1 MIYTLYLVDDNNNIT
16 ETISLDVINSFGEDY
31 SSSIAQNAVENGY
44 VISDSISINN
54 PKFSISG
61 VITDSKFRVK
71 GHLVVF
77 NGNTFEKSQGDNR
90 EQFQQISDDDY
101 ADKVKDR
108 LIKLWEN
115 KEVFGILESKDINN
129 VKGSQVRN
137 IFPCALSSL
146 SFDKSSADAA
156 LYPTMSIE
164 KIRYAVV
171 TVSTVKNPTPELIPK
186 YEEQQRVDSK
196 SASGVANSK
205 TPSTGGNGSVADD
218 LRNAESEAKSILKG
232 LNEDPTST
240 SASAANTTAAE
251 KDSLINLNRTAQASG
266 QAEFNNLG
274 AEGRKAAIQQYGSE
288 YNAVKAFGE
297 KKFNTL
303 SEGAG
308 YKGATFEPR

>member
-171 TVSTVKNPTPELIPK
+171 TVSTVKNPVPELVAK
-186 YEEQQRVDSK
+186 YEEQQKV
-196 SASGVANSK
+196 
-205 TPSTGGNGSVADD
+205 GN
-218 LRNAESEAKSILKG
+218 
-232 LNEDPTST
+232 
-240 SASAANTTAAE
+240 ANTTSVANGVKTPDEKTPDYAAE
-251 KDSLINLNRTAQASG
+251 AKKSLGNLNGSAETGDTVAKTKLSAEYANKQAYANAIEGTKNSVKKG
-266 QAEFNNLG
+266 ADRLAEID
-274 AEGRKAAIQQYGSE
+274 AAAKESFDR
-288 YNAVKAFGE
+288 AVKNGE
-297 KKFNTL
+297 VEDGAKFVKRNL
-303 SEGAG
+303 
-308 YKGATFEPR
+308 

>member
-171 TVSTVKNPTPELIPK
+171 TVSTVKNPVPELVPK
-186 YEEQQRVDSK
+186 YQESLETQS
-196 SASGVANSK
+196 STSSGAAK
-205 TPSTGGNGSVADD
+205 TVSSDLKTAD
-218 LRNAESEAKSILKG
+218 AEAKSILKG
-232 LNEDPTST
+232 LNDDPTPT
-240 SASAANTTAAE
+240 NTTVAR

>member
-1 MIYTLYLVDDNNNIT
+1 MIYTIYLVDDNSNIT

-171 TVSTVKNPTPELIPK
+171 TVSTVKNPVPELVAQ
-186 YEEQQRVDSK
+186 YEEQQKVGNANTISVSGNVKADGAKGGSAEEIIAKAQKDGK
-196 SASGVANSK
+196 SVLEGINDNSGEVAKTNAHKGYTYQTVLNS
-205 TPSTGGNGSVADD
+205 SY
-218 LRNAESEAKSILKG
+218 SEANIAYRNLEKP
-232 LNEDPTST
+232 PT
-240 SASAANTTAAE
+240 
-251 KDSLINLNRTAQASG
+251 
-266 QAEFNNLG
+266 
-274 AEGRKAAIQQYGSE
+274 EGRKAWIDKEASRIFETKRDLLSDK
-288 YNAVKAFGE
+288 NAVFKA
-297 KKFNTL
+297 N
-303 SEGAG
+303 
-308 YKGATFEPR
+308 

>member
-1 MIYTLYLVDDNNNIT
+1 MIYTLYLVDDNSNIT

-171 TVSTVKNPTPELIPK
+171 TVSTVKNPVAELVAK
-186 YEEQQRVDSK
+186 YEEQQKV
-196 SASGVANSK
+196 
-205 TPSTGGNGSVADD
+205 GN
-218 LRNAESEAKSILKG
+218 
-232 LNEDPTST
+232 
-240 SASAANTTAAE
+240 ANTTSVANGVKTPDEKTPDYAAE
-251 KDSLINLNRTAQASG
+251 AKKSLGNLNGSAETGDTVAKTKLSAEYANKQAYANAIEGTKNSVKKG
-266 QAEFNNLG
+266 ADRLAEIDV
-274 AEGRKAAIQQYGSE
+274 AAKESFDR
-288 YNAVKAFGE
+288 AVKNGE
-297 KKFNTL
+297 VEDGAKFVKRNL
-303 SEGAG
+303 
-308 YKGATFEPR
+308 

>member
-1 MIYTLYLVDDNNNIT
+1 MIYTLYLVDNNNNIT

-171 TVSTVKNPTPELIPK
+171 TVSTVKNPVPELVPK
-186 YEEQQRVDSK
+186 YEEQQNV
-196 SASGVANSK
+196 GNSNTTSVVNEVKTDEEK
-205 TPSTGGNGSVADD
+205 TPDYAAEAKKSLGNLNGSAETGDTVTKTKLSAEYANKQAYANAIEGTKNSVKKGADR
-218 LRNAESEAKSILKG
+218 LAEIDAAAKESF
-232 LNEDPTST
+232 D
-240 SASAANTTAAE
+240 
-251 KDSLINLNRTAQASG
+251 R
-266 QAEFNNLG
+266 
-274 AEGRKAAIQQYGSE
+274 
-288 YNAVKAFGE
+288 AVKNGE
-297 KKFNTL
+297 VEDGAKFVKRNL
-303 SEGAG
+303 
-308 YKGATFEPR
+308 

>member
-31 SSSIAQNAVENGY
+31 SSNIAQNTVENGY

-171 TVSTVKNPTPELIPK
+171 TTSTVKNPVPELIPK
-186 YEEQQRVDSK
+186 YQESLETQS
-196 SASGVANSK
+196 STSSGAAK
-205 TPSTGGNGSVADD
+205 TVSSDLKTAD
-218 LRNAESEAKSILKG
+218 AEAKSVLKG
-232 LNEDPTST
+232 LNDDPTPT
-240 SASAANTTAAE
+240 NTTAAR

>member
-1 MIYTLYLVDDNNNIT
+1 MIYTLYLVDDNSNIT
-16 ETISLDVINSFGEDY
+16 ETISLDVINSFGENY

-54 PKFSISG
+54 PKFAISG

-171 TVSTVKNPTPELIPK
+171 TVSTVKNPVPELVAK
-186 YEEQQRVDSK
+186 YEEQQKV
-196 SASGVANSK
+196 
-205 TPSTGGNGSVADD
+205 GN
-218 LRNAESEAKSILKG
+218 
-232 LNEDPTST
+232 
-240 SASAANTTAAE
+240 ANTTSVANGVKTPDEKTPDYAAE
-251 KDSLINLNRTAQASG
+251 AKKSLGNLNGSTETGDAVAKTKLNAEYANKQAYANAIDGTKNSVKKG
-266 QAEFNNLG
+266 ANRLAEID
-274 AEGRKAAIQQYGSE
+274 AAAKESFDR
-288 YNAVKAFGE
+288 AVKNGE
-297 KKFNTL
+297 VEDGAKFIKKNW
-303 SEGAG
+303 
-308 YKGATFEPR
+308 

>member
-1 MIYTLYLVDDNNNIT
+1 MIYTLYLVDDNSNIT

-137 IFPCALSSL
+137 IFPCALSNL

-171 TVSTVKNPTPELIPK
+171 TVSTVKNPVPELVPK
-186 YEEQQRVDSK
+186 YQESLETQS
-196 SASGVANSK
+196 STSSGAVK
-205 TPSTGGNGSVADD
+205 TVSSDLKTAD
-218 LRNAESEAKSILKG
+218 AEAKSILKG
-232 LNEDPTST
+232 LNEDPTS
-240 SASAANTTAAE
+240 ASAANTTAAR

>member
-1 MIYTLYLVDDNNNIT
+1 MIYTLYLVDDNSNIT

-171 TVSTVKNPTPELIPK
+171 TVSTVKNPVPELVPK
-186 YEEQQRVDSK
+186 YEEQQKVGNANTTS
-196 SASGVANSK
+196 VANGVK
-205 TPSTGGNGSVADD
+205 TPDEKTPDYAAEAKKSLGNLNGSAETGGNAAAKTKLSAEYANKQAYANAIEGTKNSV
-218 LRNAESEAKSILKG
+218 KK
-232 LNEDPTST
+232 
-240 SASAANTTAAE
+240 
-251 KDSLINLNRTAQASG
+251 
-266 QAEFNNLG
+266 G
-274 AEGRKAAIQQYGSE
+274 AERLAEIDAAAKESFDR
-288 YNAVKAFGE
+288 AVKNGE
-297 KKFNTL
+297 VEDGAKFVKRNL
-303 SEGAG
+303 
-308 YKGATFEPR
+308 

>member
-1 MIYTLYLVDDNNNIT
+1 MIYTLYLVDDNSNIT

-171 TVSTVKNPTPELIPK
+171 TVSTVKNPVPELIPK
-186 YEEQQRVDSK
+186 YQESLEAQS
-196 SASGVANSK
+196 STSSGAAK
-205 TPSTGGNGSVADD
+205 TVSSDLKTAD
-218 LRNAESEAKSILKG
+218 AEAKSILKG
-232 LNEDPTST
+232 LNEDPTPS
-240 SASAANTTAAE
+240 NTTVAR
-251 KDSLINLNRTAQASG
+251 KDALINLNRSAQASA
-266 QAEFNNLG
+266 QAKFNGLG
-274 AEGRKAAIQQYGSE
+274 KDGRDAAIAEYGSE
-288 YNAVKAFGE
+288 YKAVKAYGE
-297 KKFNTL
+297 AIFKNRA
-303 SEGAG
+303 EAEG
-308 YKGATFEPR
+308 YKGATFDPR

>member
-16 ETISLDVINSFGEDY
+16 ETISFDVIKSFGEDY

-54 PKFSISG
+54 PKFSVSG

-129 VKGSQVRN
+129 VKGSKVRN
-137 IFPCALSSL
+137 IFPCVLSSL

-171 TVSTVKNPTPELIPK
+171 TVGTVKNPTPELIPK
-186 YEEQQRVDSK
+186 YKEQQK
-196 SASGVANSK
+196 I
-205 TPSTGGNGSVADD
+205 GNTTTTSVASRVKVDNGGTPD
-218 LRNAESEAKSILKG
+218 YASEAKKSLGDLGSVTESSK
-232 LNEDPTST
+232 N
-240 SASAANTTAAE
+240 ASAKLKLDAEYASKYAYAVAIEGTKNSVKTGVDRLSEIDAAA
-251 KDSLINLNRTAQASG
+251 K
-266 QAEFNNLG
+266 
-274 AEGRKAAIQQYGSE
+274 KAFDD
-288 YNAVKAFGE
+288 AVKRGE
-297 KKFNTL
+297 VEDGAKFIKRNL
-303 SEGAG
+303 
-308 YKGATFEPR
+308 

>member
-1 MIYTLYLVDDNNNIT
+1 MIYTLYLVDDNSNIT

-171 TVSTVKNPTPELIPK
+171 TVSTVKNPLPELIPK
-186 YEEQQRVDSK
+186 YQESLEAQS
-196 SASGVANSK
+196 STSSGAAK
-205 TPSTGGNGSVADD
+205 TVSSDLKTAD
-218 LRNAESEAKSILKG
+218 AEAKSILKG
-232 LNEDPTST
+232 LNGDPTPS
-240 SASAANTTAAE
+240 NTTVAR
-251 KDSLINLNRTAQASG
+251 KDSLINLNKTAQASG

-288 YNAVKAFGE
+288 YNAVKSFGE
-297 KKFNTL
+297 KNFKAL
-303 SEGAG
+303 AEGAG
-308 YKGATFEPR
+308 YKGATFDPR

>member
-16 ETISLDVINSFGEDY
+16 ETISLDVVNSFGEDY

-61 VITDSKFRVK
+61 VITDSKFRVR

-137 IFPCALSSL
+137 IFPCVLSGL

-186 YEEQQRVDSK
+186 YQESLETQSNT
-196 SASGVANSK
+196 SSGAAK
-205 TPSTGGNGSVADD
+205 TVSSDLKTAD
-218 LRNAESEAKSILKG
+218 AEAKSILKG
-232 LNEDPTST
+232 LNDDPVPSSTT
-240 SASAANTTAAE
+240 SAKQE
-251 KDSLINLNRTAQASG
+251 SLININRTAQASA
-266 QAEFNNLG
+266 QAKFNGLG
-274 AEGRKAAIQQYGSE
+274 REGREAAIAEYGSE
-288 YNAVKAFGE
+288 YNAVKAYGE
-297 KKFNTL
+297 EIFKNRA
-303 SEGAG
+303 EAEG
-308 YKGATFEPR
+308 YKGATYAPR

>member
-16 ETISLDVINSFGEDY
+16 ETISLDVVNSFGEDY

-44 VISDSISINN
+44 VISDSVSINN

-171 TVSTVKNPTPELIPK
+171 TVSTVKNPVPELIPK
-186 YEEQQRVDSK
+186 YQESLEAQS
-196 SASGVANSK
+196 STSSGAAK
-205 TPSTGGNGSVADD
+205 TVSSDLKTAD
-218 LRNAESEAKSILKG
+218 AEAKSILKG
-232 LNEDPTST
+232 LNGDPTPS
-240 SASAANTTAAE
+240 NTTAAR
-251 KDSLINLNRTAQASG
+251 KDSLINLNKTAQASG

-288 YNAVKAFGE
+288 YNAVKSFGE
-297 KKFNTL
+297 KNFKAL
-303 SEGAG
+303 AEGAG
-308 YKGATFEPR
+308 YKGATFDPR

>member
-1 MIYTLYLVDDNNNIT
+1 MIYTLYLVDNNNNIT

-31 SSSIAQNAVENGY
+31 SSSLAQNAVENGY
-44 VISDSISINN
+44 VISDSISISN

-101 ADKVKDR
+101 ANKVKDR

-137 IFPCALSSL
+137 IFPCALSNL

-171 TVSTVKNPTPELIPK
+171 TVSTVKNPVPELIPK
-186 YEEQQRVDSK
+186 YQESLEVQSSTSS
-196 SASGVANSK
+196 SAAK
-205 TPSTGGNGSVADD
+205 TVSSDLKTAD
-218 LRNAESEAKSILKG
+218 AEAKSVLKG
-232 LNEDPTST
+232 LNADPTSPTT
-240 SASAANTTAAE
+240 STTEAKRDA
-251 KDSLINLNRTAQASG
+251 LININRSAQASA
-266 QAEFNNLG
+266 QAKFNGLG
-274 AEGRKAAIQQYGSE
+274 KEGREAAIAEYGSE
-288 YNAVKAFGE
+288 YKAVKAYGE
-297 KKFNTL
+297 EIFKNRA
-303 SEGAG
+303 EAEG
-308 YKGATFEPR
+308 YKGATFDPR

>member
-31 SSSIAQNAVENGY
+31 SSSIAQNTVENGY
-44 VISDSISINN
+44 VISDSISISN
-54 PKFSISG
+54 PKFSIGG

-77 NGNTFEKSQGDNR
+77 DGNTFVKSQGDNR

-101 ADKVKDR
+101 ADKVKER

-137 IFPCALSSL
+137 IFPCVLSSL
-146 SFDKSSADAA
+146 SFNKSDAA
-156 LYPTMSIE
+156 AAIYPNMSIE

-171 TVSTVKNPTPELIPK
+171 TVGTVKNPTPELIPK
-186 YEEQQRVDSK
+186 YEEQQRADSK
-196 SASGVANSK
+196 TSTSAAKSSTLDLK
-205 TPSTGGNGSVADD
+205 TADT
-218 LRNAESEAKSILKG
+218 EAKEVLKG
-232 LNEDPTST
+232 LNDSGTPE
-240 SASAANTTAAE
+240 TTQV
-251 KDSLINLNRTAQASG
+251 KRSNLLNLNRTAQASG
-266 QAEFNNLG
+266 QAEFNGLG

-297 KKFNTL
+297 KKFKAL
-303 SEGAG
+303 AEGEG
-308 YKGATFEPR
+308 YKGATFDPR

>member
-1 MIYTLYLVDDNNNIT
+1 MIYTLYLVDNNNNIT

-171 TVSTVKNPTPELIPK
+171 TVSTVKNPTPELVSK
-186 YEEQQRVDSK
+186 YEEQQNVGNSNTT
-196 SASGVANSK
+196 SVANGVK
-205 TPSTGGNGSVADD
+205 TPDEKTPDYAAEAKKSLGNLNGSAETGNVAAKTK
-218 LRNAESEAKSILKG
+218 LSAEYANKQAYANAIEGTKNSVKKGADRLAEIDAAAKESF
-232 LNEDPTST
+232 D
-240 SASAANTTAAE
+240 
-251 KDSLINLNRTAQASG
+251 R
-266 QAEFNNLG
+266 
-274 AEGRKAAIQQYGSE
+274 
-288 YNAVKAFGE
+288 AVKNGE
-297 KKFNTL
+297 VEDGAKFVKRNL
-303 SEGAG
+303 
-308 YKGATFEPR
+308 

>member
-1 MIYTLYLVDDNNNIT
+1 MIYTLYLVDDNSNIT

-171 TVSTVKNPTPELIPK
+171 TVSTVKNPVPEIIPK
-186 YEEQQRVDSK
+186 YQESLETQS
-196 SASGVANSK
+196 STSSGAAK
-205 TPSTGGNGSVADD
+205 TVSSDLKTAD
-218 LRNAESEAKSILKG
+218 AEAKSILKG
-232 LNEDPTST
+232 LNDDPAPSNTT
-240 SASAANTTAAE
+240 SAR

>member
-1 MIYTLYLVDDNNNIT
+1 MIYTLYLVDDNSNIT

-171 TVSTVKNPTPELIPK
+171 TVSTVKNPVPELVAK
-186 YEEQQRVDSK
+186 YEEQQKV
-196 SASGVANSK
+196 
-205 TPSTGGNGSVADD
+205 GN
-218 LRNAESEAKSILKG
+218 
-232 LNEDPTST
+232 
-240 SASAANTTAAE
+240 ANTTSVANGVKTPDEKTPDYAAE
-251 KDSLINLNRTAQASG
+251 AKKSLGNLNGSAETGNAAAKTKLSAEYANKQAYANAIEGTKNSVKKG
-266 QAEFNNLG
+266 ADRLAEID
-274 AEGRKAAIQQYGSE
+274 AAAKESFDR
-288 YNAVKAFGE
+288 AVKNGE
-297 KKFNTL
+297 VEDGAKFVKRNL
-303 SEGAG
+303 
-308 YKGATFEPR
+308 

>member
-16 ETISLDVINSFGEDY
+16 ETISLDVVNSFGEDY

-171 TVSTVKNPTPELIPK
+171 TVSTVKNPVPELVPK
-186 YEEQQRVDSK
+186 YQESLEAQS
-196 SASGVANSK
+196 STSSGAAK
-205 TPSTGGNGSVADD
+205 TVSSDLKTAD
-218 LRNAESEAKSILKG
+218 AEAKSILKG
-232 LNEDPTST
+232 LNGDPTPS
-240 SASAANTTAAE
+240 NTTAAR
-251 KDSLINLNRTAQASG
+251 KDSLINLNKSAQASA
-266 QAEFNNLG
+266 QAKFNGLG
-274 AEGRKAAIQQYGSE
+274 KEGRDAAIAEYGSE
-288 YNAVKAFGE
+288 YKAVKAYGE
-297 KKFNTL
+297 DIFKNRA
-303 SEGAG
+303 EAEG

>member
-1 MIYTLYLVDDNNNIT
+1 MIYTLYLVDDNSNIT

-171 TVSTVKNPTPELIPK
+171 TVSTVKNPVPELVPK
-186 YEEQQRVDSK
+186 YQESLETQS
-196 SASGVANSK
+196 STSSGTAK
-205 TPSTGGNGSVADD
+205 TVSSDLKTAD
-218 LRNAESEAKSILKG
+218 AEAKSILKG
-232 LNEDPTST
+232 LNDDPTPTNTT
-240 SASAANTTAAE
+240 SAR

>member
-1 MIYTLYLVDDNNNIT
+1 MIYTLYLVDDNSNIT

-77 NGNTFEKSQGDNR
+77 NGNTFEKSQGDNG

-171 TVSTVKNPTPELIPK
+171 TVSTVKNPTPELVSK
-186 YEEQQRVDSK
+186 YEEQQNVGNSNTT
-196 SASGVANSK
+196 SVANGVK
-205 TPSTGGNGSVADD
+205 TPDEKTPDYVAEAKKSLGNLNGSAETGDTVAKTK
-218 LRNAESEAKSILKG
+218 LSAEYANKQAYANAIEGTKNSVKKGADRLAEIDAAAKESF
-232 LNEDPTST
+232 D
-240 SASAANTTAAE
+240 
-251 KDSLINLNRTAQASG
+251 R
-266 QAEFNNLG
+266 
-274 AEGRKAAIQQYGSE
+274 
-288 YNAVKAFGE
+288 AVKNGE
-297 KKFNTL
+297 VEDGAKFVKRNL
-303 SEGAG
+303 
-308 YKGATFEPR
+308 